1 MSESGRRKNV
11 LILAEGYEEKPY
23 IDKILSFP
31 NINLKTY
38 YFPPAINVKGNGK
51 IVARYQYEI
60 QRGFND
66 VILVFCDADKGS
78 SQFLNIVNDIGEK
91 FFVDK
96 KYGLEVFIFA
106 NPVTLQIVLSHFGD
120 VMLKNVS
127 KKKNADIVE
136 KLTGVANYDA
146 KEEQIE
152 SIINQIHF
160 ISIDILK
167 KRLKI
172 ISTDFRI
179 IPSTNFLHFLELF
192 ESDDCGWIDS
202 INSLR
207 KK

>member
-1 MSESGRRKNV
+1 MSEFGRRKNV

-31 NINLKTY
+31 NVNLKTY
-38 YFPPAINVKGNGK
+38 YFPPVINVKGNCK

-78 SQFLNIVNDIGEK
+78 SQFLNIVNEIGEQ
-91 FFVDK
+91 FFIDK
-96 KYGLEVFIFA
+96 KYGLKVFIFA

-120 VMLKNVS
+120 VILKKVS
-127 KKKNADIVE
+127 KKKNADIVK
-136 KLTGVANYDA
+136 KLTGIANYDA
-146 KEEQIE
+146 KEKQIK
-152 SIINQIHF
+152 SIIEQIHF
-160 ISIDILK
+160 SSIDILK
-167 KRLKI
+167 ERLRI
-172 ISTDFRI
+172 ISTDFMN
-179 IPSTNFLHFLELF
+179 IPSTNFLHFLELC
-192 ESDDCGWIDS
+192 ESGDCGWIDA